1 MPKQVTGGKL
11 YLAGGHQL
19 TIAASSV
26 DDLIAVLRNRSEEVV
41 TVTIVPG
48 NQLVLHWSQIVA
60 LQIFSAGSDAADDSG
75 GTKARGVITGEYR
88 G

>member
-1 MPKQVTGGKL
+1 MTKQVTGGKL
-11 YLAGGHQL
+11 YLTGGHQL
-19 TIAASSV
+19 TIAASAV
-26 DDLIAVLRNRSEEVV
+26 DDLVEVLRNRSDEVI

-60 LQIFSAGSDAADDSG
+60 LQIFSAGSDTPAGG
-75 GTKARGVITGEYR
+75 GTKTRGAIIGEYR

>member
-1 MPKQVTGGKL
+1 MPRQVTGGKL

-19 TIAASSV
+19 TVAASAV
-26 DDLIAVLRNRSEEVV
+26 DDLVALLRNRSEEVI

-60 LQIFSAGSDAADDSG
+60 LQIFTAGSDSTDGSG
-75 GTKARGVITGEYR
+75 SKGRGAITGEYR